1 MAMASGCRLLRILI
15 PAMAAGIASP
25 SSVSANDRFTFAVFL
40 ALVLHG
46 LLLTIEF
53 DFEPPSQ
60 ASMGLEITLARF
72 KADKAPEK
80 ADFLAQNNQEGSGTE
95 KDKLAPSTR
104 EMAPF
109 ADNRVNPFQ
118 PVEQVASQPV
128 VQPQKRVVTTQGRSR
143 DTAAAVIKETTE
155 ITEERPESQVSL
167 WQRSLEIASLEAEL
181 REQQQTHARRPRKR
195 QLTAA
200 SAREARD
207 AYYLDGW
214 RQKVET
220 VGNLN
225 YPAEARRRQIFGRLR
240 MMVAVKADGS
250 LHEVRVMQSS
260 GYKVLDDAALR
271 IVQLAAPFQPFPPD
285 LRKDTD
291 ILEIVRTWQFE
302 KGNYVSSF

>member
-1 MAMASGCRLLRILI
+1 
-15 PAMAAGIASP
+15 MAAVANP
-25 SSVSANDRFTFAVFL
+25 SSVSANDRFTFALFL
-40 ALVLHG
+40 ALVLHAI
-46 LLLTIEF
+46 LLSIKF
-53 DFEPPSQ
+53 GFSPPSP
-60 ASMGLEITLARF
+60 ASTGLEITLARF
-72 KADKAPEK
+72 KTDKAPED
-80 ADFLAQNNQEGSGTE
+80 ADFLAQQNQEGSGTE
-95 KDKLAPSTR
+95 KEKLAPATR

-109 ADNRVNPFQ
+109 ADNRVNEFQ
-118 PVEQVASQPV
+118 PAEQVASQPE
-128 VQPQKRVVTTQGRSR
+128 VQPQKRVVTTQGRSKDR
-143 DTAAAVIKETTE
+143 TPSVTKETTE
-155 ITEERPESQVSL
+155 ITEQRPESQVSL
-167 WQRSLEIASLEAEL
+167 WQRSLEIASLEAQL
-181 REQQQTHARRPRKR
+181 REQQQTHAKRPRKR

-225 YPAEARRRQIFGRLR
+225 YPAEARRRQIYGRLR

-250 LHEVRVMQSS
+250 LHDVRIMQTS
-260 GYKVLDDAALR
+260 GNKVLDDAALR
-271 IVQLAAPFQPFPPD
+271 IVQLAAPFAPFPPE